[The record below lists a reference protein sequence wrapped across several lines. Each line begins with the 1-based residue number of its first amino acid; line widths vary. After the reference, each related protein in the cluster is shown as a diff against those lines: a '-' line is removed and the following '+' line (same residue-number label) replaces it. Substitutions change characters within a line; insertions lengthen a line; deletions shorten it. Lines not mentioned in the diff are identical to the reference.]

1 MAGHGFKATLIARER
16 WRPSLARSI
25 KWRGSGR
32 RMPACYRSRNMNER
46 SKIDPNQ
53 ISRTASCQSR
63 SLRKHFQ
70 RVAPRAVEHPAP
82 RAATITTSSTITEYG
97 CRPRIRMRTKDMHM
111 PAYRRRQ
118 ENIGRILVPAALSG
132 CAVGVGKASGNRR
145 RGVAAA
151 THVFF
156 WFSRPDNTTGAMF
169 SERIVLGFPQAGDY

>member
-1 MAGHGFKATLIARER
+1 MAGHGFGETLIARER

-63 SLRKHFQ
+63 SLRKHSG
-70 RVAPRAVEHPAP
+70 RVAARAVEHPAP

-118 ENIGRILVPAALSG
+118 ENVGKMRSR
-132 CAVGVGKASGNRR
+132 CAKWLRCRRREGVGKSEAWSSSCN
-145 RGVAAA
+145 
-151 THVFF
+151 HVFF
-156 WFSRPDNTTGAMF
+156 WFSRPDNAAGAMF